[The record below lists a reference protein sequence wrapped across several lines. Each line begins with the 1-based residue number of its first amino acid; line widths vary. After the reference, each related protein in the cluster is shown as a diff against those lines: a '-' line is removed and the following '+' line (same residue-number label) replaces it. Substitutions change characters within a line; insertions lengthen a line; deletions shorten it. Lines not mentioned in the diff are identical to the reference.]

1 MPMLTE
7 KTVAHY
13 AAAWKAL
20 KKARS
25 ALFYLDHP
33 EMGDGD
39 SYSIERAKERV
50 VSLTQLFKKTAA
62 VCGLPA
68 L

>member
-7 KTVAHY
+7 KTVAQY
-13 AAAWKAL
+13 AACWKAV

-25 ALFYLDHP
+25 NLFYLDHP

-39 SYSIERAKERV
+39 SYDVARAKERV
-50 VSLTQLFKKTAA
+50 ASLTQLFKKTAA
-62 VCGLPA
+62 ICGLPA